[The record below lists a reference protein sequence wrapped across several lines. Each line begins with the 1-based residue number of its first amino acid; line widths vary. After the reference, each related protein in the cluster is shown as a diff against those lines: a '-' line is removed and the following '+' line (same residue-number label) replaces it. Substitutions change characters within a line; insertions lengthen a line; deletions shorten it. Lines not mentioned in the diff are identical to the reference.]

1 MDDDRRRVMAK
12 VRAALARRPER
23 APMPEYADG
32 AAIARSAPAGPRDAV
47 VEAFVAAMARAG
59 GRAFTDAGAL
69 GAWLLEHRLL
79 RGYCD
84 PAIAELAS
92 RLPPGLVVTTK
103 LARER
108 IDEVDFGMTRAA
120 GAIAETGTIVLDDG
134 TTSRRLGS
142 LAPWAHVA
150 VVPSAAIHR
159 TVGEAIG
166 ALGGDPYVV
175 WCTGPSKTADV
186 EGILIQGVHGP
197 GEQIALIV

>member
-12 VRAALARRPER
+12 VHAAIARRGGG
-23 APMPEYADG
+23 APMPEYADA
-32 AAIARSAPAGPRDAV
+32 AAIARSAPGDSAV
-47 VEAFVAAMARAG
+47 VEAFAAALARAG
-59 GRAFTDAGAL
+59 GRAFTDPAAL
-69 GAWLLEHRLL
+69 GAWLVENGLR

-84 PAIAELAS
+84 PELVALGRS
-92 RLPPGLVVTTK
+92 LSPDVALTTR
-103 LARER
+103 LARDR
-108 IDEVDFGMTRAA
+108 IDDLDFGMTRAA
-120 GAIAETGTIVLDDG
+120 GAIAETGTMVLNDA

-150 VVPSAAIHR
+150 VVPASAIHR
-159 TVGEAIG
+159 TVGDAIR

-197 GEQIALIV
+197 GEQVALVV